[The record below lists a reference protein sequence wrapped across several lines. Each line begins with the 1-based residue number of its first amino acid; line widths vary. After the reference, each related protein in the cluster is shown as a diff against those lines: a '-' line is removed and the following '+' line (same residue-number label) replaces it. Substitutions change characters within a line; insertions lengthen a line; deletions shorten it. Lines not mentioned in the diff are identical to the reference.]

1 MGDIFK
7 VYRRDK
13 ENILG
18 KMRKI
23 YGKVNKKGVLCKT
36 KYIKYKGEF
45 VKLSAFMNGKK
56 AMNGGA
62 KKALKMPLKKAL
74 TRLGK
79 HKRVAVI
86 DNIND
91 IKDKKIRNLYL
102 KTFKKNAKL
111 YIFADNKRWNGG
123 KVRYLHDRDV
133 PVLRKRNARV
143 IHDFKVEARG
153 MGSHTRVITSPKTE
167 LDYIRAIDNITIRMQ
182 RFGFDSPT
190 SNMFEGINNLKY
202 TIRASNASNASDA
215 SDDGTYYIRP
225 SIEFVPYDKI
235 IIYFYITKKGGFSQ
249 VTPTTTHTH
258 TPTTTHTHTPTT
270 THTPTPINTDKKW
283 IRMSIHITIFL
294 KVMPEVVI
302 EDSQYKLFSG
312 HLHITSENENN
323 KRYNIKT
330 TLKGSRSTHT
340 YLLGKDMEE
349 MGEIMEKM
357 GGDIFKAWSFD
368 KTTHGVTDN
377 ALKLTLYKP
386 DNNMWSECRNDGV
399 SVRLLTSVEEK
410 EQIFDS
416 CFKNLRFIFCNIFHI
431 LKTDTFPSTAS
442 TYCLPDVVS
451 VKKITKPTPGGA
463 SSSTDTYLEYKV
475 PKSTNYNNKI
485 NLSYYDTDNIVKFDG
500 IINVNDLKNKKDAHS
515 KPLSHTDTHHSVH
528 SYSRSP
534 PLGYSRSP
542 PRERRISPPL
552 GYRISPPRMPRVP
565 SPPRMPRER
574 MPSPPRMPRERMP
587 SPPRM
592 PRERIPRQQ
601 RMPSPPRQQRMPSPP
616 RQQRLP
622 REPIRPMRVMPIE
635 THNVTRREKRNA
647 EPHAETPFW
656 GRVGR
661 RRG

>member
-7 VYRRDK
+7 VYRRNK

-36 KYIKYKGEF
+36 KYIKYKGKF

-56 AMNGGA
+56 AMKGGA
-62 KKALKMPLKKAL
+62 KKALKMPLKKPL

-123 KVRYLHDRDV
+123 EIRYSHDRDE

-190 SNMFEGINNLKY
+190 SKMFEGINNLKY
-202 TIRASNASNASDA
+202 TIRASDASNASE
-215 SDDGTYYIRP
+215 DGTYYIRP

-249 VTPTTTHTH
+249 V
-258 TPTTTHTHTPTT
+258 TPTT

-312 HLHITSENENN
+312 HLHITSETENN

-386 DNNMWSECRNDGV
+386 DNNMWSECRNDGA

-431 LKTDTFPSTAS
+431 LKTDTYPSTAS

-463 SSSTDTYLEYKV
+463 SSSSSTDTYLEYKV

-485 NLSYYDTDNIVKFDG
+485 NLSYYDTDNIVKFNG

-542 PRERRISPPL
+542 PLGYSRSPPRLPRERRISPPL
-552 GYRISPPRMPRVP
+552 GYSRSPPRLPRERRISPPLGYSRSPPRLPRERIPSPPRMPRVP
-565 SPPRMPRER
+565 RER
-574 MPSPPRMPRERMP
+574 IP

-592 PRERIPRQQ
+592 PRERIP
-601 RMPSPPRQQRMPSPP
+601 SPPRQP
-616 RQQRLP
+616 RQQR
-622 REPIRPMRVMPIE
+622 EPIRHVRVMPIE
-635 THNVTRREKRNA
+635 TRNVTRREKRNA